1 MKKFVKSFKHALD
14 GLILELKRERNLK
27 IDIIIMI
34 FIIILGVLFKIS
46 NMEWIICIILFASVI
61 SAELFNTA
69 IERIVDVIMPEKNDK
84 AKAIKDISAGAVLV
98 LAVGSGIIGLFI
110 FYPKILQIISNIS
123 FIN

>member
-27 IDIIIMI
+27 IDIIISI